1 MDLHI
6 LPQDVLVADVFL
18 EEVNTRFQKRW
29 HVESAYNKRWDPMAS
44 WVKCT

>member
-6 LPQDVLVADVFL
+6 IPQDVMVADVFL

-29 HVESAYNKRWDPMAS
+29 LVESAYNKRWDPMAS
-44 WVKCT
+44 WVRCT